1 MQGILPGAE
10 ARAGAILKTG
20 AKLLALFGG
29 VLLAAIALV
38 TVVSVVGRALVAY
51 GFSPVKGDFELV
63 QLGCAIAV
71 FSFLPW
77 CQINRGHVTVD
88 LLADQFSPRVKSA
101 LGFLGNVLLAI
112 VSVIVARMLWFGML
126 DKFCAD
132 PKDPVVGWLWSALG
146 IADQYCWVEAT
157 YELQIP
163 AWWGYALA
171 TVGAWVFALVC
182 LYTVWRSLNET
193 IRGDGL

>member
-1 MQGILPGAE
+1 MQLILPHAE
-10 ARAGAILKTG
+10 ARTGAILMRG
-20 AKLLALFGG
+20 AKGLALFGG
-29 VLLAAIALV
+29 ILLAAVAVI
-38 TVVSVVGRALVAY
+38 TSVSVVGRALVAY
-51 GFSPVKGDFELV
+51 GLSPVKGDFELV

-77 CQINRGHVTVD
+77 CQMNRGHVTVD
-88 LLADQFSPRVKSA
+88 IVADRLPPRGKAA
-101 LGFLGNVLLAI
+101 LGLLGNILIAL

-132 PKDPVVGWLWSALG
+132 PKDPIAGWIWSMLG
-146 IADQYCWVEAT
+146 TADPYCWVEAT

-171 TVGAWVFALVC
+171 SVGACAFALVC
-182 LYTVWRSLNET
+182 IYTVWRSVNET
-193 IRGDGL
+193 IRGDAP